1 MEYRRRRRRP
11 YGARRQRGTLL
22 GAVLCVLLVSAAVVY
37 LVGLSDAG
45 SWIAAHVVAPV
56 FRTLGV
62 GGGGDGG
69 EDADAA
75 AQSAS
80 RLLELPQLRC
90 YALQMGVYASE
101 TNAENQSVALQAA
114 GAGGYILQEG
124 DRYRV
129 LAAAYT
135 SEEDLQ
141 TVRAQLEQEGLE
153 SASHVIESLPCR
165 LVVTGTDAQA
175 QALTDV
181 LDGLIALSDQ
191 LSELAV
197 AFDR

>member
-69 EDADAA
+69 
-75 AQSAS
+75 AS
-80 RLLELPQLRC
+80 RRPQR
-90 YALQMGVYASE
+90 E
-101 TNAENQSVALQAA
+101 RRT
-114 GAGGYILQEG
+114 
-124 DRYRV
+124 R
-129 LAAAYT
+129 
-135 SEEDLQ
+135 
-141 TVRAQLEQEGLE
+141 
-153 SASHVIESLPCR
+153 
-165 LVVTGTDAQA
+165 
-175 QALTDV
+175 
-181 LDGLIALSDQ
+181 
-191 LSELAV
+191 
-197 AFDR
+197 F